1 MIHRVVYTQKILS
14 TFKNYNVRKVA
25 ALINGESLPG
35 QPIKTDFQNDIYIE
49 GYRSLFAASGKLNR
63 DEAIDIT
70 REDYKG
76 GYSLFGCLLY
86 TSPSPRDS

>member
-1 MIHRVVYTQKILS
+1 
-14 TFKNYNVRKVA
+14 VRKVA
-25 ALINGESLPG
+25 TLINGESLPG

-63 DEAIDIT
+63 DEGIDIT

-76 GYSLFGCLLY
+76 TLKIELEFQQALPSTLL
-86 TSPSPRDS
+86 RI